1 MRKASDLNDFIFLPS
16 RTFHRDREKTYPT
29 SKGEWV
35 PYETDAF
42 EEEWAS
48 QKIDSQISSTVSS
61 IQSATLKSAEN
72 AYFVL
77 GLSGKQ
83 MIHENGTMGSPRIF
97 LPKTRQFLSNLSA
110 EILAYL
116 NPTHD
121 KLLVSCPLPNL
132 SQLSERSNFRG
143 EQFEAIRRFSPL
155 LYNEIVPTHL
165 KGAWQESKLLA
176 IHLMPN
182 ISNDL
187 VRGYLKQIIDY
198 LSNRNRIID
207 WDDTG
212 IVFADLKVD
221 EATELIKTSNFIF
234 YLNEVPK
241 TSVEKFRKSQNK
253 NGKSLRIKSSVA
265 SASVSTFLLPIICV
279 MDTGV
284 SSITPLQK
292 SVIQRDGVSGF
303 LNYGDDYPKGGHGTP
318 VACLAALGKTLNR
331 QTARIISYKVWGHK
345 RETFAYKGFIQAI
358 NKYSAAGVR
367 LFTSSVVFDHQESY
381 PTAQLNKLI
390 QQKNI
395 CVTFSAGN
403 ILTDE
408 MISRINN
415 GSPYPSYIRDYP
427 VKDPSRAV
435 NILSVGAI
443 TEKDSLNS
451 IAGKHKLSP
460 FTRCGTATPNL
471 FNCPKP
477 EIVQHGGNQCDDG
490 SITNIGVDSFDSKG
504 NSCCFIGTSFATP
517 LVMHEISKIEGKYG
531 KQIKNAE
538 TLKAVA
544 LAFSKIHKD
553 SHNVSEPVRAC
564 LGFGETKFENNCDTT
579 HALLITEGT
588 IPLTDKVTQG
598 KKNRFFKSRIRK
610 IRIPK
615 FIQKIE
621 VFLVHSDDN
630 FKTTTPSLTTYL
642 KLYAKKTGNEKSYA
656 QLANPEENSKKSHV
670 KLFRYE
676 YKRKSMEGTWRFYI
690 TGEPTFEMHPEDM
703 RKTNIRYGCA
713 ILVTAKSEEP
723 RLYPLTQEIYNK
735 NRHLW
740 KKEKISASSEP

>member
-1 MRKASDLNDFIFLPS
+1 MRKASDLNDFIFVPS
-16 RTFHRDREKTYPT
+16 KTFHKDREKTYPT
-29 SKGEWV
+29 SNGEWV
-35 PYETDAF
+35 HYETDDF
-42 EEEWAS
+42 EAEWAS
-48 QKIDSQISSTVSS
+48 KEIDHQILSTVSS
-61 IQSATLKSAEN
+61 IQSTTLKSAEK

-83 MIHENGTMGSPRIF
+83 ILHENGTLGPVRIF
-97 LPKTRQFLSNLSA
+97 LPKNREFLSNLSA

-121 KLLVSCPLPNL
+121 KLLVSCPLL
-132 SQLSERSNFRG
+132 SLSKLSESRNFKSQR
-143 EQFEAIRRFSPL
+143 FEAIKRFSPL
-155 LYNEIVPTHL
+155 LYNEIVPSNL
-165 KGAWQESKLLA
+165 KKDPWESKLLA

-187 VRGYLKQIIDY
+187 VRDYLKQIIDY
-198 LSNRNRIID
+198 LSKRNSVVD
-207 WDDTG
+207 WDDSG
-212 IVFADLKVD
+212 IVFADLNSQ
-221 EATELIKTSNFIF
+221 ELTELVKSSNVIF
-234 YLNEVPK
+234 YLNEIPK
-241 TSVEKFRKSQNK
+241 ASVENFQKTPRRSGK
-253 NGKSLRIKSSVA
+253 NLRVKSSI
-265 SASVSTFLLPIICV
+265 ASVSVYTTPLPVICV

-284 SSITPLQK
+284 SSIPQLQN

-303 LNYGDDYPKGGHGTP
+303 LDYEDGYPDGGHGTP
-318 VACLAALGKTLNR
+318 VACLAALGKTLNQ
-331 QTARIISYKVWGHK
+331 QTARIISYKVWGHT
-345 RETFAYKGFIQAI
+345 RETLAYKGFIQAI

-367 LFTSSVVFDHQESY
+367 LFTSSVVFDYQQPYE
-381 PTAQLNKLI
+381 TAQLNKLI

-403 ILTDE
+403 INTNEL
-408 MISRINN
+408 ISKINS
-415 GSPYPSYIRDYP
+415 GFSYPSYIRDYP
-427 VKDPSRAV
+427 VKDPSRSV

-443 TEKDSLNS
+443 TEKDSLDT

-477 EIVQHGGNQCDDG
+477 EIVQHGGNQCNDG
-490 SITNIGVDSFDSKG
+490 SITNVGVDTFDSNG
-504 NSCCFIGTSFATP
+504 DSCCFIGTSFATP

-531 KQIKNAE
+531 KGIKNAE
-538 TLKAVA
+538 TLKAIA
-544 LAFSKIHKD
+544 LAFSKIHKE
-553 SHNVSEPVRAC
+553 SHDKTDPIRAC
-564 LGFGETKFENNCDTT
+564 LGFGETKFENNCDTL

-588 IPLTDKVTQG
+588 LPLTDKVTQG
-598 KKNRFFKSRIRK
+598 KKNRFFKSRIRR

-615 FIQKIE
+615 FVQKIE

-630 FKTTTPSLTTYL
+630 FKTATPQLTTHM

-656 QLANPEENSKKSHV
+656 QLANPEELSKKSHV
-670 KLFRYE
+670 KVFRYE
-676 YKRKSMEGTWRFYI
+676 FKRKSMEGTWRFFV

-740 KKEKISASSEP
+740 KKENNSASSKS